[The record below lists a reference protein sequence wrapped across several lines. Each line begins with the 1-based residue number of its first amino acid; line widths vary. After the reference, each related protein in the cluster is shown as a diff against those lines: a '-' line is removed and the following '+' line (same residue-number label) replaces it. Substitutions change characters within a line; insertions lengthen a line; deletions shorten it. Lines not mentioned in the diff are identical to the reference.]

1 MHVTSASGGPAGVD
15 STGSPCIFSLC
26 RFNVDDFK
34 HLINPRE
41 QKIDQKVRMYGEK
54 WDSKESLKLVK
65 HLML

>member
-1 MHVTSASGGPAGVD
+1 MHVTSASGRSGVD

-26 RFNVDDFK
+26 SLNGDDFK
-34 HLINPRE
+34 CLINLQE
-41 QKIDQKVRMYGEK
+41 QKNYQKVRMYGEK